1 MQSTEEALETKDNS
15 LGESMCDIS
24 AAGAACAYR
33 QLEQSKEQL
42 MKQNNFE
49 QIYQAVIHQNA
60 DFLPT
65 GSYSK

>member
-1 MQSTEEALETKDNS
+1 
-15 LGESMCDIS
+15 MCDIS

>member
-1 MQSTEEALETKDNS
+1 
-15 LGESMCDIS
+15 MCNTS
-24 AAGAACAYR
+24 VTGAACAYS
-33 QLEQSKEQL
+33 QPEQNKEQL